1 MNREYE
7 VRSRQTLDTLHGL
20 VNAGIKKMS
29 VILRHSSR
37 FFSKEPRMEP
47 FLGLTPEGKSFAL
60 ELGQAL
66 PEKPVPRLFSSM
78 FGRCLETAYLIDK
91 GYTRQHGIF
100 LDHPLTQEML
110 APFYIKEIET
120 VVHMVK
126 EKGSDRFIRQWFDHE
141 IDPAV
146 IENPETTATLLSRH
160 MTDQLDQLK
169 EHEIALCVSHD
180 WNIFPLKEFKLGLA
194 HETQGDVGYL
204 EGVIFYETQGQ
215 YFITSSQAGPFP
227 V

>member
-7 VRSRQTLDTLHGL
+7 VRSQQTLDTLQGL
-20 VNAGIKKMS
+20 FNAGIKKMS

-37 FFSKEPRMEP
+37 FFSKDPKMEP
-47 FLGLTPEGKSFAL
+47 FLGLTQEGKSFAL

-66 PEKPVPRLFSSM
+66 PGKPVPRLFSSM

-126 EKGSDRFIRQWFDHE
+126 ERGGEHFIRQWFDHE
-141 IDPAV
+141 VDPAV

-160 MTDQLDQLK
+160 MTDQLDQLQD
-169 EHEIALCVSHD
+169 HEIALCISHD

-194 HETQGDVGYL
+194 HETHGHVGYL
-204 EGVIFYETQGQ
+204 DGVIFYETQGQ
-215 YFITSSQAGPFP
+215 HFITSSQAGPFL